1 MNLWRTQ
8 SITVSADAD
17 GLSNAIDLADGV
29 LVAVIVSG
37 TWTAAALTFLSG
49 DKLTDGTFKSLYDD
63 NGTEISIASGNVTAG
78 RLVSFRTALIDAMK
92 SVRFLKLRS
101 GVVATPVQQAAART
115 LTVITRQL

>member
-1 MNLWRTQ
+1 
-8 SITVSADAD
+8 VSADAD

-63 NGTEISIASGNVTAG
+63 NGTEISIASGNVAGG
-78 RLVSFRTALIDAMK
+78 RLVSLRAALIDAMK

-101 GVVATPVQQAAART
+101 GVKTTPVQQAAART
-115 LTVITRQL
+115 MTVITRQL